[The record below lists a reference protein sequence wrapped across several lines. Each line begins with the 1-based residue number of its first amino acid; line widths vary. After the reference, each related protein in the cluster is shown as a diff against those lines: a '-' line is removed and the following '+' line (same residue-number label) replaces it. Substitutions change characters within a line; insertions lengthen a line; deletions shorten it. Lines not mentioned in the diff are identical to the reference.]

1 MTPVKLF
8 NALVGSQVPV
18 DTELFYG
25 FAIVGEEVRVYL
37 RNSNNRRWIRRPTVI
52 TNDDDWDEVHN
63 QFKGFIISKYK
74 DFPSINW
81 VVSSFRIADDRTI
94 AVAKVFRRK

>member
-1 MTPVKLF
+1 MTPIKLF

-37 RNSNNRRWIRRPTVI
+37 RNNDNRRWTRRPTVI
-52 TNDDDWDEVHN
+52 DLEDWDEVHN
-63 QFKGFIISKYK
+63 QFKGFISEKYK
-74 DFPSINW
+74 DSTINW
-81 VVSSFRIADDRTI
+81 VVSSFRIADDR
-94 AVAKVFRRK
+94 AVAVGKVFRP